1 MPLNRMKGEGLPDIP
16 GLSSD
21 PEMVLGEMLAQYG
34 KAYFEQTGVTVTL
47 SSGSPIRIWLYT
59 IALQQY
65 MLENLVKYYASQ
77 NYLAYGMGESL
88 DHISATRGGPNRA
101 AAAPA
106 VVTMRFS
113 FSIEL
118 RQALSIPAGTRV
130 TPNGSLYFALDTPCT
145 VPAGTSRWEHVF
157 ICQADGEMGNN
168 FLPGQIAT
176 LVDPL
181 PFVQEVVNIDTTQG
195 GADIQGDDQY
205 AELIYISPEGH
216 AVAGPEL
223 AYEYL
228 AKSFSTA
235 IVDVR
240 AYQSAA
246 GEVTIVPLLQGGTM
260 PEEAFLA
267 ELLKFM
273 SEKDRR
279 PLTDFVHT
287 AAPTAIEYQIEFT
300 WFLESS
306 ADNQQSVQA
315 KIMKAVDEYVL
326 WQKTKMGRD
335 VNPQELIR
343 RVLEAG
349 AKRMEIVS
357 PSYMKVGTHGI
368 ALAGTPVVRFGGVED
383 A

>member
-16 GLSSD
+16 GLAAD
-21 PEMVLGEMLAQYG
+21 PEAVLGEMLAQYE
-34 KAYFEQTGVTVTL
+34 KAYFEQTGAVVSL

-65 MLENLVKYYASQ
+65 LLENLVKYYASQ
-77 NYLAYGMGESL
+77 NYLAYGVGESL
-88 DHISATRGGPNRA
+88 DHISATRGGPKRA

-106 VVTMRFS
+106 VVTMRFF
-113 FSIEL
+113 FSVVL
-118 RQALSIPAGTRV
+118 KQVLSIPAGTRV
-130 TPNGSLYFALDTPCT
+130 TPNGSIYFSLNTPCI
-145 VPAGTSRWEHVF
+145 VPEGTSTWEHVF
-157 ICQADGEMGNN
+157 LCQTDGELGNN
-168 FLPGQIAT
+168 FLPGQIST

-181 PFVQEVVNIDTTQG
+181 PFVQEVVNIDTSQG
-195 GADIQGDDQY
+195 GTDIQGDDQY
-205 AELIYISPEGH
+205 AELIYISPEGY

-240 AYQSAA
+240 AYQSAP
-246 GEVTIVPLLQGGTM
+246 GEVTVVPLLQGGTL

-273 SEKDRR
+273 SAKDRR
-279 PLTDFVHT
+279 PLTDLVHT
-287 AAPTAIEYQIEFT
+287 TAPTAVAYQIDFT

-306 ADNQQSVQA
+306 SGNQQEVQERIA
-315 KIMKAVDEYVL
+315 AAVDDYIL
-326 WQKTKMGRD
+326 WQKTRMGRD

-343 RVLEAG
+343 RILEAG
-349 AKRMEIVS
+349 AKRLEIVF
-357 PSYMKVGTHGI
+357 PAYIKVESHSI
-368 ALAGTPVVRFGGVED
+368 ALSGFPIIRFGGIED